1 MLNESGEIGD
11 DNEHIEIDNGL
22 VMAHNV
28 VQETEKTS
36 YNEIATWLKKKDKQC
51 NLITGKKF

>member
-36 YNEIATWLKKKDKQC
+36 YVTKSRKTVPNHTFPISVHY
-51 NLITGKKF
+51 